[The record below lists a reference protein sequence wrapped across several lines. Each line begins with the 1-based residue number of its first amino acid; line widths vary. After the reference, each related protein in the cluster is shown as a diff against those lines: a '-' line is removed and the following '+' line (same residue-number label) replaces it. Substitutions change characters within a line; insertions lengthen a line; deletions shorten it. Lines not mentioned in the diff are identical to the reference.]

1 MRICSRIAGGALLAC
16 CGVIFGECSP
26 FAGRAEGAELAAP
39 KIQVEP
45 PAKNTAR
52 HIYLVCL
59 LQHTQHLA
67 KQSDEPADALTET
80 VFASCSEERAKLV
93 QANEIS
99 DSHQRAVE
107 LVDIFDGE
115 IKKGI
120 LLMVNTV
127 RAKSHSS

>member
-1 MRICSRIAGGALLAC
+1 L
-16 CGVIFGECSP
+16 
-26 FAGRAEGAELAAP
+26 AGRAEAAELASP
-39 KIQVEP
+39 KIKSGQKLDIQEPSRQNVEA

-52 HIYLVCL
+52 HVYLVCL

-80 VFASCSEERAKLV
+80 IFASCSEERGKLV

-99 DSHQRAVE
+99 ESHQRAVE
-107 LVDIFDGE
+107 LVDVFDGE

-127 RAKSHSS
+127 RTKSHSS